1 MSDNQLIPQ
10 ADAAQLISRIKDR
23 SLGVS
28 SRLRSVGEFLTLNK
42 GTMLTAL
49 PKHITPDR
57 LIRVAL
63 NCIRKTP
70 KLLDCTPESL
80 FGAIIEASALGLEPN
95 GVLGHAYLVPYRTE
109 CTLIP
114 GYKGLIDLCRR
125 SSTISTLTAECV
137 HAGDKFAYQLGDDP
151 YIRHIPN
158 DEDVKRH
165 EKPVTHVYV
174 VIGLRD
180 GGVQRKVWSRAKVDA
195 HKEQYSQGWRWA
207 EKGDKSKGGGK
218 KDSPWHTNWQA
229 MAKKT
234 LIRDMVN
241 RGEVPVS
248 VEIQNLAMREELYE
262 ADRNRA
268 VDQFHGVSLGELDNV
283 LTGSASQVDDDADP
297 ADDNDPP
304 PDAAGEIGEDSGD
317 LDGDLLETARQKI
330 EAAASMNDIALIDKA
345 EIEYSDRAQTEG
357 ERSSIAGM
365 AQEARDRCAKP
376 KGGKQKAFTA

>member
-1 MSDNQLIPQ
+1 MPENTLTVTNTDQ
-10 ADAAQLISRIKDR
+10 AQLISRIKDR

-95 GVLGHAYLVPYRTE
+95 GVLGHAYLVPYKTE

-125 SSTISTLTAECV
+125 SSTISTLTAEV
-137 HAGDKFAYQLGDDP
+137 VYKGDKFAYQLGDDP
-151 YIRHIPN
+151 FIKHIPN

-165 EKPVTHVYV
+165 EKPITHVYV
-174 VIGLRD
+174 VVQLRD
-180 GGVQRKVWSRAKVDA
+180 GGVQRKVWSRAMVDA

-207 EKGDKSKGGGK
+207 ERGDKGKGGGK
-218 KDSPWHTNWQA
+218 KDSPWHTNWPA

-241 RGEVPVS
+241 RGEIPVS

-262 ADRNRA
+262 SDRNRA
-268 VDQFHGVSLGELDNV
+268 VDSFHGVSIGELDNV
-283 LTGSASQVDDDADP
+283 LTGSGSQVDDVEP
-297 ADDNDPP
+297 LGDDEPP
-304 PDAAGEIGEDSGD
+304 PDAHGEI
-317 LDGDLLETARQKI
+317 
-330 EAAASMNDIALIDKA
+330 
-345 EIEYSDRAQTEG
+345 SDRPDTSDEPESELVAQVRAELPGIESVSDVEG
-357 ERSSIAGM
+357 LRTSFRKKAKTDAERTAIDGLCKARVADIKEAKELAG
-365 AQEARDRCAKP
+365 
-376 KGGKQKAFTA
+376 T